1 MFDPIMRDLDRYLS
15 KIEMDEAA
23 CERLEELYSEAYDEL
38 LAEWDM
44 SEEGWE
50 QDLKREAMLE
60 AQCRLKKELEE
71 SENEAY
77 GRREELRRDWAA
89 CSYAY

>member
-1 MFDPIMRDLDRYLS
+1 MFDPILRAIDRYWT
-15 KIEMDEAA
+15 KIEMAKSA
-23 CERLEELYSEAYDEL
+23 YERLEELYSEAYEEL

-60 AQCRLKKELEE
+60 AQYRLKKELED

-77 GRREELRRDWAA
+77 GRREELRRDWAVY
-89 CSYAY
+89 SYAY

>member
-1 MFDPIMRDLDRYLS
+1 MFDPVMRDLDRYLS
-15 KIEMDEAA
+15 KIEIDEAV
-23 CERLEELYSEAYDEL
+23 CERLEELYSESHEEL

-50 QDLKREAMLE
+50 HDLKREAMLE
-60 AQCRLKKELEE
+60 ARCRLKKELED
-71 SENEAY
+71 SEHEAY

-89 CSYAY
+89 YSYAY